1 MSKCGDGISFQLF
14 LAHSLGPLHSGLN
27 GIRNLS
33 FPSHHFPGLSGL
45 IVSLQKAKSKFWLF
59 DMYVSNEC
67 IYLYTYFLYGEKYL
81 FHSHPLV
88 MVIWVPFLHCS
99 SCCSFLVSRVTV
111 SLGILEKNKTTCSV
125 TSLWLFVPFPSE

>member
-45 IVSLQKAKSKFWLF
+45 IVSLQKAKVSSGYLIC
-59 DMYVSNEC
+59 MYQMNV
-67 IYLYTYFLYGEKYL
+67 YTYIHIFFMEKSNFSTHTPWSWSFGSHSCIAVPVALSLYHG
-81 FHSHPLV
+81 
-88 MVIWVPFLHCS
+88 
-99 SCCSFLVSRVTV
+99 
-111 SLGILEKNKTTCSV
+111 
-125 TSLWLFVPFPSE
+125 